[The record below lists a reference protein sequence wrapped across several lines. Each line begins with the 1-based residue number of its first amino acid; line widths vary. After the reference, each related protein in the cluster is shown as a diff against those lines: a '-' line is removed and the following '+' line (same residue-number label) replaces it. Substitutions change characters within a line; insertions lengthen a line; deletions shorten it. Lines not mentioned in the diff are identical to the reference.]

1 MAQARRWT
9 IWVAARHFCARL
21 AADGDQNG
29 PFAVKKSEPVQ
40 IIADGMLELG
50 ARLPHIGES
59 LAQIVL
65 SVPRMGDVRLDATTA
80 RRYNVASYF
89 LITKTVVV
97 FINRKTPGL
106 PGGNKGSARSAELNE
121 VKECKFL

>member
-1 MAQARRWT
+1 MAQANWWT
-9 IWVAARHFCARL
+9 IWVA
-21 AADGDQNG
+21 GDQRKDGLAGNG
-29 PFAVKKSEPVQ
+29 NEKARFGVQKSEPVQ
-40 IIADGMLELG
+40 IIADAMLELG

-59 LAQIVL
+59 LAQIVP

-106 PGGNKGSARSAELNE
+106 PGGNKGSAHSAELNE

>member
-1 MAQARRWT
+1 MQK
-9 IWVAARHFCARL
+9 
-21 AADGDQNG
+21 GEQ
-29 PFAVKKSEPVQ
+29 VQ
-40 IIADGMLELG
+40 IIANLMLELG
-50 ARLPHIGES
+50 ARLPHIGGS

-65 SVPRMGDVRLDATTA
+65 SVPRMGDVRLDATNV

>member
-1 MAQARRWT
+1 MQK
-9 IWVAARHFCARL
+9 
-21 AADGDQNG
+21 GEQ
-29 PFAVKKSEPVQ
+29 VQ
-40 IIADGMLELG
+40 IIANLMLELG
-50 ARLPHIGES
+50 ARLPQIGGS

-97 FINRKTPGL
+97 FINRKTPGFAQ
-106 PGGNKGSARSAELNE
+106 G
-121 VKECKFL
+121 

>member
-40 IIADGMLELG
+40 IIADGTLELG

-65 SVPRMGDVRLDATTA
+65 SVPRRGDVRLDATTA

-97 FINRKTPGL
+97 FNKQEDSGL
-106 PGGNKGSARSAELNE
+106 ARGQ
-121 VKECKFL
+121 